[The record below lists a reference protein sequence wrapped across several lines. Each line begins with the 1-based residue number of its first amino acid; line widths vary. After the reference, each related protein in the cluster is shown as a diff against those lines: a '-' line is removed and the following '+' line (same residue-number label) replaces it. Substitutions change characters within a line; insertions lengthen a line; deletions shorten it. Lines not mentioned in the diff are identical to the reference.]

1 MDVDR
6 EVDPSRSAQ
15 LSEPQTSQQ
24 AAMPPPATSAVQR
37 SSVPPQALMSALTPA
52 SGEPT
57 LAPTLQN
64 VVSTVNLGCILD
76 LMKINFSTRNSEY
89 NPSRFCGIVMR
100 LREPHTTAL
109 LFKSGKVVVTG
120 AKSEDCAQLAARK
133 YARIVQKLGFP
144 ARFME
149 FTIQNIVAT
158 CDVRFPIRVENLNQM
173 HGQFSSY
180 EPELFP
186 GLIYRMVRPRVVL
199 LIFVNGKIVMTGWL
213 V

>member
-1 MDVDR
+1 MEVDR

-24 AAMPPPATSAVQR
+24 AAMPPPATTAVQR

-57 LAPTLQN
+57 LAPTLQRGDKKNPSFHEIITSITRN
-64 VVSTVNLGCILD
+64 VVSTVNLGCVLD

-144 ARFME
+144 VSMTLFLPSSSVYN
-149 FTIQNIVAT
+149 FW
-158 CDVRFPIRVENLNQM
+158 P
-173 HGQFSSY
+173 GQF
-180 EPELFP
+180 
-186 GLIYRMVRPRVVL
+186 
-199 LIFVNGKIVMTGWL
+199 GKIS
-213 V
+213 